1 MALERMEHL
10 AIRTDNLKPTV
21 DFYTEVLGL
30 REGPRPDF
38 GFPGH
43 WLYLGDTAVIH
54 LIHFDHRAD
63 GSKFDGIMGRRDKYA
78 DDGTGSV
85 DHIAFRGK
93 DFDGMKRRLQDLRVP
108 MKENFIHDFKISQL
122 FIEDPNGVTVEV
134 SFFNEGPAALPK

>member
-21 DFYTEVLGL
+21 DFYTKVVGL
-30 REGPRPDF
+30 REGPRPEF

-54 LIHFDHRAD
+54 LIYFDHDAD

-78 DDGTGSV
+78 DDGTGAV
-85 DHIAFRGK
+85 DHIAFRAK
-93 DFDGMKRRLQDLRVP
+93 DIAGMKRKFQELRIPV
-108 MKENFIHDFKISQL
+108 KENHIPDFNLSQL
-122 FIEDPNGVTVEV
+122 FIEDPNGVTVELT
-134 SFFNEGPAALPK
+134 FLGEQEGLASK